1 MVGGLFCFRIFSPR
15 TPPTSVRER
24 TDVAV
29 NAPGALASRPSDHLV
44 RSVRESIT
52 SNDRGAVVETHT
64 DVETST
70 DRERKQPMSR
80 TLVLAFACA
89 MVGSSLAS
97 FGAQSFPISSL
108 DARACGA
115 GGDARGW
122 RMRHRLSPRP
132 LWRLP
137 AERGRRDRAGGPGA
151 PGGGTA
157 RRRRTARRL
166 RGGIPLAPAVPALRH
181 PLIACQFRPA
191 NAAASRSRLPRSC
204 GTRIVGLV
212 AHRRGVTRPNHGSC
226 AISAK
231 DRSRQ
236 GSIKARLTRETTR

>member
-1 MVGGLFCFRIFSPR
+1 LFQNIPANADIS
-15 TPPTSVRER
+15 S
-24 TDVAV
+24 V
-29 NAPGALASRPSDHLV
+29 NAPMLPSMRQAPPASRPSDHLV

-52 SNDRGAVVETHT
+52 SNASRRSRRDPYRRRDQYRQREETADVQDTRSCFCLRHGGIILGVVRRPVLP
-64 DVETST
+64 DLV
-70 DRERKQPMSR
+70 SR
-80 TLVLAFACA
+80 CA
-89 MVGSSLAS
+89 T
-97 FGAQSFPISSL
+97 
-108 DARACGA
+108 CGA
-115 GGDARGW
+115 GGDARGR

-151 PGGGTA
+151 PGGGAA

-204 GTRIVGLV
+204 GTRIVGLI
-212 AHRRGVTRPNHGSC
+212 AHRRGVTRLNHGSC
-226 AISAK
+226 AVLAK
-231 DRSRQ
+231 ARSRQ
-236 GSIKARLTRETTR
+236 GSIKARLTRETSR